1 MREQFH
7 QQMNQL
13 AETLVVEAKAAAKA
27 MKGAAEALRDA
38 NLTKAEKV
46 IDADRKIDLLERTVD
61 EMGVSLLARQ
71 APVASDLRTVV
82 AALRLS
88 ATLERMGDLARH
100 VAYVARGRYPN
111 VAVQGDVHDLLV
123 TMAEHAATVG
133 EKVAIL
139 VDTRD
144 LSLATQ
150 IVEEDDILDD
160 LHAKSFQIVLDDT
173 RDLTRQEIVDTI
185 LLGRY
190 LERYGDHAVSVA
202 RRMNFLVKGLG
213 NDGADPFAEV
223 DLTEV

>member
-1 MREQFH
+1 MREQFY

-27 MKGAAEALRDA
+27 MSGAAEALRDA

-71 APVASDLRTVV
+71 APVASDLRIVV
-82 AALRLS
+82 SALRLS

-100 VAYVARGRYPN
+100 VAYIARGRYPD
-111 VAVQGDVHDLLV
+111 VAVPGDVHKLLV
-123 TMAEHAATVG
+123 TMADHAAAVG
-133 EKVAIL
+133 KNVAEL
-139 VDTRD
+139 VETRD
-144 LSLATQ
+144 LSLAAQ
-150 IVEEDDILDD
+150 IVEEDDVLDD
-160 LHAKSFQIVLDDT
+160 LHAKSFQIVLDDSQE
-173 RDLTRQEIVDTI
+173 LTRQEIVDI
-185 LLGRY
+185 VLLGRY

-213 NDGADPFAEV
+213 NDGSDPFAEV